1 MNAIAIPVQKRPALV
16 PRYARGVDP
25 NSLFGPHTLAVFG
38 FGSAAPATLDDHRYL
53 HIGLEPSDGAT
64 WFEIWESPTPVR
76 LYRDGQ
82 ICGASNEEVA
92 FGWIECVE
100 GELGIE
106 GAARAAYQA
115 ALAQLASSKFPHLL
129 RVWNYLDAITE
140 GEADDERYRQF
151 CVGRAAS
158 FADYAERFP
167 AATAIGRRDGRR
179 VVQVYWLS
187 AKAAGTPLENPRQ
200 MAAWRYPRE
209 YGPRSPSFVRAMLA
223 PAQVCLPLM
232 LSGTA
237 AILGHASQHVDDLP
251 AQLDETMRNFSAL
264 IDAAR
269 AVQPDLSAEFDGS
282 SLLKVYLRDQLPGFD
297 ALLDSHLPADVSRL
311 VVYADICRSNLAI
324 EIDGFHGS

>member
-1 MNAIAIPVQKRPALV
+1 MNAIAIPSQKQSALV

-25 NSLFGPHTLAVFG
+25 SGLVGPHTLAVFG
-38 FGSAAPATLDDHRYL
+38 FGAAAPVTLHDPRYL
-53 HIGLEPSDGAT
+53 HIGLQPSDGAA

-76 LYRDGQ
+76 VYRDGL

-100 GELGIE
+100 GEHGLE
-106 GAARAAYQA
+106 GAAHSAYQA
-115 ALAQLASSKFPHLL
+115 LLVQLASSQFPHLL

-151 CVGRAAS
+151 CVGRAAG
-158 FADYAERFP
+158 FAAHAERFP

-179 VVQVYWLS
+179 VLQVYWLS

-223 PAQVCLPLM
+223 PPQVRLPLM

-237 AILGHASQHVDDLP
+237 AILGHASQHVDDVP

-269 AVQPDLSAEFDGS
+269 VVQPDLSAGFDGS
-282 SLLKVYLRDQLPGFD
+282 SLLKVYLRDGQSGFE
-297 ALLDSHLPADVSRL
+297 ALLDRHLPAEVPRL

-324 EIDGFHGS
+324 EIDGFHGR